1 MGYGK
6 TDQNAFAVN
15 KKFFKVPEAGTTV
28 FFCPPWNEQQTKP
41 FKEWTVHYGL
51 ADYPIACFKQFGHP
65 TCPICDANAELY
77 KQKDNKAAQDLSKKI
92 YAKKSYLYNLIPDV
106 KFTAKAPGSL
116 PTDLETLVAEA
127 KVVDSVMVEP
137 EVKMFAAS
145 ATLHKLIG
153 TFFAFNGDIFDPTCG
168 NAVMLQKVKTTGNKD
183 EIARIQPTAW
193 PKKAKLDP
201 KALALLDT
209 MHDLDKAYELPD
221 PKVVQDLI
229 NVALASIRATQ
240 VYTINNT
247 PQQQNPQYQ
256 YPTQQVQQ
264 PVQTVVQGPTHVVH
278 TSTTVPV
285 PVQTVTPAV
294 TVPTQQAPQS
304 PPVVE
309 TVTTPPVVPT
319 TTISAD
325 KLDQFEQFLKMQKEG
340 KFPTN

>member
-28 FFCPPWNEQQTKP
+28 FFCPPWNEKETKP
-41 FKEWTVHYGL
+41 FREWTVHYNV
-51 ADYPIACFKQFGHP
+51 AEYPIACLKPFGQP
-65 TCPICDANAELY
+65 CPMCAANDELY
-77 KQKDNKAAQDLSKKI
+77 KQKENKAAQDLSKLI

-106 KFTAKAPGSL
+106 KFAPKAPGSL
-116 PTDLETLVAEA
+116 PTDLEVLVAET

-137 EVKMFAAS
+137 EVKMFAVS

-201 KALALLDT
+201 KALALLDK
-209 MHDLDKAYELPD
+209 MHDLNAAYELPD
-221 PKVVQDLI
+221 LKVVQDLL
-229 NVALASIRATQ
+229 NVKMASIRSTQ
-240 VYTINNT
+240 TYTINNA
-247 PQQQNPQYQ
+247 PQQNPQYQ
-256 YPTQQVQQ
+256 YPTQQQQVQQ
-264 PVQTVVQGPTHVVH
+264 PVQQPMQQQPVQTIQQPTHVAQ

-285 PVQTVTPAV
+285 
-294 TVPTQQAPQS
+294 QQAPQS
-304 PPVVE
+304 APVVE
-309 TVTTPPVVPT
+309 TVTVATPVVPT
-319 TTISAD
+319 NTSAGD
-325 KLDQFEQFLKMQKEG
+325 LEAFERFLQLQKEG
-340 KFPTN
+340 KLPK